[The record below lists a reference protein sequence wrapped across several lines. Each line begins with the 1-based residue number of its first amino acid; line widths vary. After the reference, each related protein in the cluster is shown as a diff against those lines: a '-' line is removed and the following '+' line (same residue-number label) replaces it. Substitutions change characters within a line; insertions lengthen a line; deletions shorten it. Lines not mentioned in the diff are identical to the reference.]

1 MTDGLRL
8 AVGTLT
14 AIPVKAPGVISRA
27 TARNAMLWAPP
38 VGLLIG
44 LVAEVMSLLVRWAV
58 PGWNERLLTAAV
70 GVATLAVVTR
80 GLHLDGLA
88 DTADGLGSGQSADQS
103 ADQSLAIMRRSDIG
117 PFGVITLVLV
127 LLLQVAALDTALL
140 VGRGTLALV
149 GGAVVARLAITWAC
163 RQGVAAARSDGLGA
177 TVAGTVPVLAAVVM
191 TASVFLLLA
200 LVTWWDDDV
209 KVGFLINVAVALVAA
224 LLVAQLL
231 VRHCVRRFGGITGDV
246 LGAACETAFLVFL
259 LVIAAR

>member
-88 DTADGLGSGQSADQS
+88 DAADGLGSGQS